1 MSNLDLYLSEL
12 DENTALTVASD
23 WDVSGV
29 PGAPTTIE
37 TLYYQQD
44 VAVWQRVF
52 NFASDVSVNVINEN
66 VLLSTVQGE
75 NVVGDASATISSAST
90 SDLYTASTTT
100 GDDNYT
106 TGKIN
111 DSATISG
118 SSDAPRCNLDFQKE
132 LSRAVFG
139 TPLGIDLFN
148 NEGEVKTSFG
158 TGIETMAAS
167 ICAKFNSAAGTVAAG
182 SAAESSGTASLQVCN
197 KIFQQILASYPERYT
212 LMHNAVVT
220 GTPAATTSATAVTTN
235 GSGVNATVDV
245 FMDGATVENINVVVT
260 GSGYA
265 KGDTVT
271 YTAGSDTIVITL
283 SSVQAAILNGG
294 LQTATELP
302 IEAGDIFNAVL
313 TVKNNATQT
322 NVAGLVLNTIGDEVE
337 RKYLLK
343 MKMV

>member
-1 MSNLDLYLSEL
+1 MSKLDLYLSEL

-37 TLYYQQD
+37 TLYYQQH

-75 NVVGDASATISSAST
+75 NVVGNDSATISSAST
-90 SDLYTASTTT
+90 TDLYTASATT

-106 TGKIN
+106 TEKIN
-111 DSATISG
+111 DS
-118 SSDAPRCNLDFQKE
+118 SSTLGTSDDPRCNLDFQKE

-182 SAAESSGTASLQVCN
+182 TAAENSGTASLQVCN
-197 KIFQQILASYPERYT
+197 KVFQQILASFPERFT
-212 LMHNAVVT
+212 LVHNAVVT
-220 GTPAATTSATAVTTN
+220 GEPAASDSATALTTN
-235 GSGVNATVDV
+235 GSGSGATVDV

-271 YTAGSDTIVITL
+271 YTAGGDTIVITL
-283 SSVQAAILNGG
+283 SSVQAAILNGS
-294 LQTATELP
+294 LQSATELP